1 MFCKNAC
8 FSKGYRPTYVY
19 EHCHTVTRST
29 VRYVTGGGNQWK
41 SRSPSRSRKMDK
53 LQNVPHHVEPATEA
67 CHSSNGKWA
76 SRNAE
81 HPSHASMWVSSY
93 VGHSVQFSDIINR
106 PVYFDGFDMYGCF
119 CDFNPENGGRMF
131 LVNKA
136 LLHIRPKSE
145 GQHRHVHS
153 CWEPKISLKTLSP
166 KVSSITSRIQVGY
179 EIWKTEKCEGK
190 IRGFQM

>member
-29 VRYVTGGGNQWK
+29 VRYVTGGAISENLAPPPVVERWATYRMSHITWNPPRKHATAATGN
-41 SRSPSRSRKMDK
+41 
-53 LQNVPHHVEPATEA
+53 EPVAM
-67 CHSSNGKWA
+67 
-76 SRNAE
+76 RNI
-81 HPSHASMWVSSY
+81 HRMLVCGFQVTWDT
-93 VGHSVQFSDIINR
+93 VQFSDIINC
-106 PVYFDGFDMYGCF
+106 PVHFDGFDMYGCF
-119 CDFNPENGGRMF
+119 CDFSPENGGRMF

-166 KVSSITSRIQVGY
+166 KVSSTTSRIQVGY
-179 EIWKTEKCEGK
+179 EIWKTENCEGK